1 MVFCNQLSLLQLTTV
16 VYQGMFLR
24 ISMYLH
30 LLSVKSSPIV
40 CVAALAAKVDA
51 VNDCSQLTEPMS
63 SAVSDVLITLKAL
76 NDKG

>member
-1 MVFCNQLSLLQLTTV
+1 
-16 VYQGMFLR
+16 
-24 ISMYLH
+24 MYLH